1 MQVPPEFKDLD
12 LYEVLQ
18 ISPDSDDVQIKKAY
32 RRRALT
38 THPDKVGDSP
48 ENQLQFQQV
57 AFAYSVLSDPTR
69 RESYDEYGT
78 VVDVEDASLAGLFTK
93 YFRKEFTEEMI
104 EQDKN
109 EYRESGEEHS
119 DLLRYYKEYQGD
131 FDRVLEAVL
140 HTEVGDQ
147 ARLIA
152 ELQVAI
158 DEGTVPK
165 YAKFA
170 KTTSASK
177 NKKREKKGGKEA
189 KEAEKLRKKLNIRKT
204 NDENDLAALI
214 KARSAQRFN
223 GFMDRLEAKYR
234 VSKPRSK

>member
-1 MQVPPEFKDLD
+1 MQVPAEFKDLD
-12 LYEVLQ
+12 LYEVLGV
-18 ISPDSDDVQIKKAY
+18 SKESDAVQIKKGY
-32 RRRALT
+32 RRRALSV
-38 THPDKVGDSP
+38 HPDKAGNTP

-69 RESYDEYGT
+69 RESYDELGC
-78 VVDVEDASLAGLFTK
+78 VEDVEDATLQELFTK

-104 EQDKN
+104 EQDKK
-109 EYRESGEEHS
+109 EYRESGEEHR
-119 DLLRYYKEYQGD
+119 DLLRYYKEYEGD
-131 FDRVLEAVL
+131 FDRILEAVL

-152 ELQVAI
+152 ELNAAI
-158 DEGTVPK
+158 EEGKLEK
-165 YAKFA
+165 YGKFA
-170 KTTSASK
+170 KTTTAARQ
-177 NKKREKKGGKEA
+177 KKRAKKGGKEA

-204 NDENDLAALI
+204 NDESDLAALI

-234 VSKPRSK
+234 VTKRTK